1 MMRSVEVEIQ
11 CSADGHA
18 LPHLDPAPGVAS
30 ANAVAAAAAVDILVF
45 AVTAAAAARCM
56 RDSRIF
62 PPSLPRSVSHPSS
75 RGVLGGF
82 AAGRIEPRQPP
93 SGSPAAR
100 ALRLLPPRTAR
111 LLPAR
116 RRCVALLPR
125 RRATTPPGGMR
136 RKLRKR
142 REIERREEGKE
153 MMTRSDVW
161 GPR

>member
-1 MMRSVEVEIQ
+1 MMRSVEVGIQ

-116 RRCVALLPR
+116 RRCVAPSPASPR
-125 RRATTPPGGMR
+125 HHTAGRHEEKTE
-136 RKLRKR
+136 KEKR
-142 REIERREEGKE
+142 NREKRGK
-153 MMTRSDVW
+153 R
-161 GPR
+161 